1 MKKIVSALLCVLM
14 VVSLFALAACDGNK
28 DDTKKETLKFGLGVF
43 LDGSSAAATEDANGN
58 VTSIVTAAAVLVD
71 ADGKIVKCA
80 LDTIETKGTFDTA
93 GKATA
98 PKTPVQSKYEQGDNY
113 NMVAYGGAKAEWY
126 QQADNFCKLVE
137 GKTVGQIAALVAE
150 GNKGTEEVVNAGCTI
165 MIHEFVKAIDAAV
178 KNAADSDAT
187 KDSKLSVAF
196 SVEVT
201 AKDATEDADGQL
213 KYETTVVAAAL
224 DGSKIIAAE
233 SDCVQADQKF
243 GATGG
248 SLSGNF
254 THISKREQGDNYN
267 MVTYGGAKAEW
278 YAQAD
283 AFDAALIGK
292 TAGDVNALLGENGY
306 GNADLQSANCT
317 ILVNGLVAAASKLK

>member
-14 VVSLFALAACDGNK
+14 LVGLVACGGEK
-28 DDTKKETLKFGLGVF
+28 TETLKFGLGVYF
-43 LDGSSAAATEDANGN
+43 DGSSVAATEDVNGN
-58 VTSIVTAAAVLVD
+58 VTSTVTAAAVLVD
-71 ADGKIVKCA
+71 NDGKIVKCA
-80 LDTIETKGTFDTA
+80 LDTIETKGTFDAA

-98 PKTPVQSKYEQGDNY
+98 PNGLTSKYEQGDNY
-113 NMVAYGGAKAEWY
+113 GMVAWGGAKSEWY
-126 QQADNFCKLVE
+126 KQVDNFCKLVE
-137 GKTVGQIAALVAE
+137 GKTVGQVAALVAE

-201 AKDATEDADGQL
+201 SKDATEDADGQF

-224 DGSKIIAAE
+224 DGNKIIAAK
-233 SDCVQADQKF
+233 SDCVQADQKID
-243 GATGG
+243 ATGK
-248 SLSGNF
+248 LSGNF
-254 THISKREQGDNYN
+254 TLISKREAGDNYN
-267 MVTYGGAKAEW
+267 MVAYGGAKAEW

-306 GNADLQSANCT
+306 GNADLQAANCT
-317 ILVNGLVAAASKLK
+317 ILVNGFVAAAAKLK